1 MNRKGII
8 LAGGTGKRL
17 YPVTRAINKQLLPI
31 YNKPMIFYP
40 LTTLMLAGIR
50 DILIITN
57 TNEIE
62 TFKTLLGDGS
72 HLGVKILYKEQ
83 KKAMG
88 VAHAFLVGAEFIGN
102 DQVTLILGD
111 NIFYGNRLIPLISN
125 ENQKLNLGAKIFVQK
140 VKNPKQFGV
149 VEFDQRNRV
158 IGIEEKP
165 NKPKSNY
172 AITGLYFYDNSV
184 FKKAENVKL
193 SKRGEYEISDI
204 NLQYLKENSLEVEV
218 MNRGIAWLDTGT
230 YENMYEASGFI
241 QALENIQGLK
251 IGCPEEVAWRL
262 GLISDTQLTNL
273 GESYLGSE
281 YGEYLLKLIENQK

>member
-1 MNRKGII
+1 M
-8 LAGGTGKRL
+8 
-17 YPVTRAINKQLLPI
+17 
-31 YNKPMIFYP
+31 
-40 LTTLMLAGIR
+40 
-50 DILIITN
+50 
-57 TNEIE
+57 
-62 TFKTLLGDGS
+62 
-72 HLGVKILYKEQ
+72 
-83 KKAMG
+83 
-88 VAHAFLVGAEFIGN
+88 
-102 DQVTLILGD
+102 
-111 NIFYGNRLIPLISN
+111 
-125 ENQKLNLGAKIFVQK
+125 QK

-149 VEFDQRNRV
+149 VEFDPRNRS

-184 FKKAENVKL
+184 VKKAENVKL

-230 YENMYEASGFI
+230 YENMSEASGFI

>member
-1 MNRKGII
+1 M
-8 LAGGTGKRL
+8 A
-17 YPVTRAINKQLLPI
+17 
-31 YNKPMIFYP
+31 
-40 LTTLMLAGIR
+40 
-50 DILIITN
+50 
-57 TNEIE
+57 
-62 TFKTLLGDGS
+62 
-72 HLGVKILYKEQ
+72 
-83 KKAMG
+83 
-88 VAHAFLVGAEFIGN
+88 
-102 DQVTLILGD
+102 LILGD

-140 VKNPKQFGV
+140 VKNPYQFGV
-149 VEFDQRNRV
+149 VEFDSRNRV

-184 FKKAENVKL
+184 IKKAENVKI

-204 NLQYLKENSLEVEV
+204 NMQYLKENSLEVEI

-262 GLISDTQLTNL
+262 GLISDDQLAIL
-273 GESYLGSE
+273 SRSYLGSE
-281 YGEYLLKLIENQK
+281 YGEYLYKILEDQK